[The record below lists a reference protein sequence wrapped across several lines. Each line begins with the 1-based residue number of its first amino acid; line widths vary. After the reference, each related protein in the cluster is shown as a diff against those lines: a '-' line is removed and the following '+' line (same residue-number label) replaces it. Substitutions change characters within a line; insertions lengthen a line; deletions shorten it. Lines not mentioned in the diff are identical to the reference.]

1 MDKEFIQGAA
11 YALKIVVEILG
22 DNATLELRET
32 YLYKT
37 IMEEGE

>member
-11 YALKIVVEILG
+11 YALKFVVEILG
-22 DNATLELRET
+22 DNATLELQET